1 MKEEAEIMDELQ
13 GLDGELKSFPPKAH
27 WFCPRRRDD
36 DDVNY
41 DDPDEAEEEV
51 SLETKRELIEE
62 AKRRHEVAYK
72 YSLILGLAPDV
83 SGRLLHEYTLRLNEL
98 LTSCD
103 KCVHNWHLGRKAYLK
118 DLSEQFDEETV
129 AALSGRLD
137 SLDFQRLDAGL
148 ARAEKLLAAVD
159 PPQRNQ
165 GLLAKKDTQALLALY
180 EALCCV
186 DYHGDD
192 DRLAKHFDYVFE
204 QAQNRK
210 VLRISDILPAMAR
223 FLFSKNPIRHRFA
236 ANAWAKM
243 TSDLTPKTFEWVVH
257 DVLSQAIM
265 LVANVNP
272 NTDPQDVERFWQGF
286 LSILERM
293 DEGLI
298 RHCLRGMEIQ
308 PDIYRL
314 ALQHLAANSEKIAGL
329 VIDSLRKLLVKA
341 PKDFWA
347 AMGTISPATVAEQI
361 FQSPGFEKMVQNPDT
376 WSVFETS
383 PAISWISVLLKSLD
397 PVHQY
402 DACRKMLETLF
413 FRFQNTNKFSEQP
426 RLACCRAG
434 LDALHVTLQ
443 TFLTP
448 DYQVNSTTSLIVI
461 SNIMGLVKQFQGT
474 IIGCADL
481 DLRGDI
487 STPPELKQ
495 LGMVCIKD
503 ALALD
508 CKAIYAEFH
517 AHLNDTKV
525 QRGTRDDSQA
535 IWQAVLDIF
544 RPGNLELVKYILPS
558 LTNLTGLDILLPED
572 KRLPDKMPKDHIAF
586 NKDIHQLF
594 DNVAKVLDR
603 LNDFSARDLNE
614 LMSNTATA
622 RILIACLIS
631 ADEGISQASV
641 ETIKVMTSQE
651 TKGEAF
657 ETLLS
662 SHLAQTLSS
671 MQLAIVKVYK
681 ARTFGPVPYMI
692 KNGRAI
698 LTGLCGNTGVLR
710 VRSTFDQNEKNAVL
724 AWWNV
729 IWRALDV
736 VFSSTEAWAPRV
748 DKTTAFMQDFLR
760 ETMEFAE
767 KLFDEHSIIASV
779 LGEGS
784 PSDSDSDSDKS
795 SSEKAGNKKVLEV
808 VCQNINGLVGMIRL
822 RDTYLISVITSLLG
836 KLLRSLSEYDLEV
849 TDFATNYIRDACKR
863 ESDRG
868 FRKTNLTAQ
877 QKAELQRAL
886 DENVGI
892 DFVEIP
898 KSAAIKKQ
906 STIDSWSKSA
916 DGQQHEPR
924 LALPAKKILPFAR
937 PQEKHLEL
945 IKAREAMAAQQQ
957 DQFKEKR
964 RRERE
969 ESKRIKDAAIAK
981 AKALRGPT
989 SMVQGEGSGIKGIG
1003 GVAGK
1008 DHAPARNEIMVGS
1021 SDEDSSD
1028 DDDDEDETNALVKRR
1043 KETSKKVSEYEES
1056 KRRAFKLAQEGPVKK
1071 TKIQRSAK
1079 DARAR
1084 VDPDMTKLYQEILN
1098 WDIFHPSDAPP
1109 GNNECRKIDNSYVD
1123 LDLYKRTFG
1132 PLLVSEVWRSLVT
1145 AKDENNYKAV
1155 EVKVLNRV
1163 SVDKFLEVSTT
1174 MPIAYNKDLK
1184 MSERDIVLFSKDSDP
1199 LNSPQAPHCLARV
1212 DRTTRKKDTIE
1223 ITYRISRDV
1232 DPGFL
1237 TSFVPNGKVYT
1248 LKICDMTTTQREFAA
1263 LSSLEYYDLC
1273 PEVLEARP
1281 SPLLKYPDEK
1291 ISNMSARYSLNRGQA
1306 KAILSANDN
1315 DGFTLIQGPPGSGKT
1330 KTIVA
1335 MVGALLTPTLQQQ
1348 QADQARVRPPTNGK
1362 APPPPPPPKKK
1373 LLICAPSNA
1382 AVDEL
1387 VVRLMEGVQP
1397 LSGPRQKINV
1407 LRIGRSD
1414 AINAAV
1420 KSVMLDELVR
1430 VKLEGDDSD
1439 KNKLLQNRDNLH
1451 KEAGQVKE
1459 RLNVIR
1465 PQMEEAQ
1472 SKGEDTTLKNLRR
1485 EFDQLKRRQAQL
1497 GAKIDED
1504 KDSGMTVSRQNEISR
1519 RRFQQEIINGAHV
1532 ICSTLSGSGHDMF
1545 KNLDV
1550 EFETVII
1557 DEAAQ
1562 CIELSALIPLKYGCS
1577 KCILVGD
1584 PEQLPP
1590 TVLSR
1595 SAQSFGYEQSLFV
1608 RMQKNHPKDIH
1619 LLDTQYRMHP
1629 EISRFPSAQ
1638 FYQSRLVDGE
1648 GMAKMRVQPWHA
1660 STILGPYR
1668 FFDVKGVQTKQS
1680 QGHSFINVPEL
1691 NAALSLYQRLKT
1703 DYSQVDFKGKIG
1715 IITSYK
1721 AQLNELKARF
1731 AQRYTDAIFEE
1742 IEFNTTDAFQGR
1754 EREIIIFSCVRA
1766 KETGGIGFLGD
1777 IRRMNVGLT
1786 RAKSSLWVLG
1796 DSRALQQGRF
1806 WNALIQDAQARG
1818 RYTSENVMELFSRP
1832 TERRNQP
1839 AEPEA
1844 PLLPQPNGLPSRT
1857 MSTSSASGANNM
1869 TENRRP
1875 STENEDEDVVM
1886 IDAPRGSEP
1895 RKPSVSSTAPKR
1907 NLLGITNVK
1916 KKTGIKQE
1924 SRPSSANSSGN
1935 EMNAHGKRPREG
1947 SDDSPLP
1954 GPEKVH
1960 PREQK
1965 VDLDAALRAQQA
1977 AARPPAAR
1985 PPRPPGVPPP
1995 RKRPAADPF
2004 IQRKPP
2010 PKR

>member
-13 GLDGELKSFPPKAH
+13 GLDGELKSFPPAAH

-36 DDVNY
+36 DDINY
-41 DDPDEAEEEV
+41 DDPDEAEEEM
-51 SLETKRELIEE
+51 SPETRRGLIEE

-72 YSLILGLAPDV
+72 YSLILGLAPDI
-83 SGRLLHEYTLRLNEL
+83 SGRLLVDYTQRLNEL

-137 SLDFQRLDAGL
+137 SLDFQRLDSGL

-159 PPQRNQ
+159 PQQRNQ
-165 GLLAKKDTQALLALY
+165 GLLAKKDTTALLALY

-186 DYHGDD
+186 NYHRDD

-210 VLRISDILPAMAR
+210 VLRISDILPAMAQ
-223 FLFSKNPIRHRFA
+223 FLFSRNPIRHRFA

-243 TSDLTPKTFEWVVH
+243 VSDLTPKTFEWVVH
-257 DVLSQAIM
+257 DVLTQAIM
-265 LVANVNP
+265 LVANINP

-298 RHCLRGMEIQ
+298 RHCLRGMEVQ
-308 PDIYRL
+308 PDIYKL
-314 ALQHLAANSEKIAGL
+314 ALQHLAANSEKIVGL
-329 VIDSLRKLLVKA
+329 VIDSSRKLLVKA

-361 FQSPGFEKMVQNPDT
+361 FQSPGFEKMVQNPET

-402 DACRKMLETLF
+402 DACRKLLETMF
-413 FRFQNTNKFSEQP
+413 SRFQNTSKFSEQT

-443 TFLTP
+443 TFITP
-448 DYQVNSTTSLIVI
+448 DYKVNGSTSLIVI
-461 SNIMGLVKQFQGT
+461 SNIMGLVNQFRGT
-474 IIGCADL
+474 IMGCADL
-481 DLRGDI
+481 DLRGDDT
-487 STPPELKQ
+487 TPPELKQ
-495 LGMVCIKD
+495 LGMQVIKD
-503 ALALD
+503 ALTLD
-508 CKAIYAEFH
+508 CKAINAEFY
-517 AHLNDTKV
+517 ALENDSKI
-525 QRGTRDDSQA
+525 QRGTRNDSQD

-544 RPGNLELVKYILPS
+544 RPGNLDLVKSILPS
-558 LTNLTGLDILLPED
+558 LTNLTGLDVLLPED
-572 KRLPDKMPKDHIAF
+572 KRLPDKMPKDHISF
-586 NKDIHQLF
+586 NKDLRQLF

-603 LNDFSARDLNE
+603 LSDFSTRDLNE
-614 LMSNTATA
+614 LMTDTATA
-622 RILIACLIS
+622 RILIAGLIS
-631 ADEGISQASV
+631 ADQGISQASV
-641 ETIKVMTSQE
+641 EIIKVMTSQE
-651 TKGEAF
+651 SKNDAF
-657 ETLLS
+657 ETLMS
-662 SHLAQTLSS
+662 THLAQTLSS
-671 MQLAIVKVYK
+671 MTAAIKKVSN
-681 ARTFGPVPYMI
+681 ARTFGPVPYMV
-692 KNGRAI
+692 KNGRDI
-698 LTGLCGNTGVLR
+698 LKGLCGNTGVLR
-710 VRSTFDQNEKNAVL
+710 SRSTFDKLEKNAIYG
-724 AWWNV
+724 WWIV
-729 IWRALDV
+729 VWQALDV

-748 DKTTAFMQDFLR
+748 DKSTVWMQDFLR
-760 ETMEFAE
+760 ESMEFAE
-767 KLFDEHSIIASV
+767 ALFDEHSVIASA
-779 LGEGS
+779 LRES
-784 PSDSDSDSDKS
+784 NSADDDSDSDKS
-795 SSEKAGNKKVLEV
+795 TSEKAGNKKVLEV
-808 VCQNINGLVGMIRL
+808 VCQKINGLVGMIRL
-822 RDTYLISVITSLLG
+822 RDTYLISVITSLLS
-836 KLLRSLSEYDLEV
+836 KLLRSLSEYELEV

-892 DFVEIP
+892 DFVELTTKP
-898 KSAAIKKQ
+898 TVIKKQ

-916 DGQQHEPR
+916 GGQQHEPR
-924 LALPAKKILPFAR
+924 LALPAKKPLPFPRA
-937 PQEKHLEL
+937 QEKHMEI
-945 IKAREAMAAQQQ
+945 IKAREAMTAQQQ

-964 RRERE
+964 KRELE

-989 SMVQGEGSGIKGIG
+989 SMVQGEGSGLRGISG
-1003 GVAGK
+1003 AAGK

-1028 DDDDEDETNALVKRR
+1028 EDEDETNALVKRR

-1098 WDIFHPSDAPP
+1098 WDIFHPGDAPP

-1199 LNSPQAPHCLARV
+1199 LNSPQVPHCLARV

-1232 DPGFL
+1232 DPGFM
-1237 TSFVPNGKVYT
+1237 TSFVPNGKVYA

-1273 PEVLEARP
+1273 PEVLEAKP
-1281 SPLLKYPDEK
+1281 SPLLKYPEEK
-1291 ISNMSARYSLNRGQA
+1291 ITNMSARYSLNRGQA

-1348 QADQARVRPPTNGK
+1348 QADQARVRPPSNGK
-1362 APPPPPPPKKK
+1362 ALPPPPPKKK

-1414 AINAAV
+1414 AINVAV

-1472 SKGEDTTLKNLRR
+1472 SKGEDTTLQSLRR

-1638 FYQSRLVDGE
+1638 FYNSRLVDGE
-1648 GMAKMRVQPWHA
+1648 GMAKLRVQPWHA

-1668 FFDVKGVQTKQS
+1668 FFDVKGVQTKQA

-1796 DSRALQQGRF
+1796 DSRALQQGKF

-1818 RYTSENVMELFSRP
+1818 RYTSENVMELFSKP

-1844 PLLPQPNGLPSRT
+1844 PLLPQNGLPTRT
-1857 MSTSSASGANNM
+1857 MSTSSAAGANAM

-1875 STENEDEDVVM
+1875 SMKSEDDDVVM
-1886 IDAPRGSEP
+1886 TDAPGPSEP
-1895 RKPSVSSTAPKR
+1895 RKPSVSSAAAPKR

-1916 KKTGIKQE
+1916 KKSAIKQE

-1935 EMNAHGKRPREG
+1935 EMNAHGKRPRES
-1947 SDDSPLP
+1947 SDDSLLP
-1954 GPEKVH
+1954 GPERVQPK
-1960 PREQK
+1960 EQK
-1965 VDLDAALRAQQA
+1965 IDLDAALRAQQA
-1977 AARPPAAR
+1977 ATRPPAAR